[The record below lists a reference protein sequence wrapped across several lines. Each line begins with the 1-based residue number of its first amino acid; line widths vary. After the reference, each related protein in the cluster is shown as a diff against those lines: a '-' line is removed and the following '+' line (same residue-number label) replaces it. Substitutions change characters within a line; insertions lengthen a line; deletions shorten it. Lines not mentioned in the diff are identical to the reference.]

1 MKSRKGFLKLIA
13 LCMAFAGICSVSL
26 GVHAEN
32 DEESTELSELPFVQE
47 SIDEEEDS
55 SEFSEEESSETDESE
70 FSDDEE
76 EESSEDDEESSEEE
90 NEYSEFEESSYYY
103 ETESSYY
110 YYEESESSPE
120 SSFEP
125 VIYYYGTS
133 SQDEDSETTEYYYEE
148 SSEPSTYRETS
159 IDNSELTSRD
169 WEYLRKRLEAETSN
183 KSSDNAIRDIKDGES
198 SQNDSINYLMWGL
211 ILIGMGLVIIGFI
224 ICSTISTKRKLTENL
239 RKKSKKSGTKIQK

>member
-1 MKSRKGFLKLIA
+1 MGSRKSFLKLIA
-13 LCMAFAGICSVSL
+13 WSMVFAGMCSVSL

-47 SIDEEEDS
+47 SSSDEEE
-55 SEFSEEESSETDESE
+55 SEFSQEEEESSETDESE
-70 FSDDEE
+70 LSDDEE
-76 EESSEDDEESSEEE
+76 EESFQEDEEESSDEESD
-90 NEYSEFEESSYYY
+90 YYEFEESSYYY
-103 ETESSYY
+103 DHEPTYY
-110 YYEESESSPE
+110 YDESESTPE

-125 VIYYYGTS
+125 IIYYHGTS
-133 SQDEDSETTEYYYEE
+133 SYDEESETTEYYEE

-169 WEYLRKRLEAETSN
+169 WEYLKKRLEAEMSN
-183 KSSDNAIRDIKDGES
+183 KSSDNAIRDIKEGES

-211 ILIGMGLVIIGFI
+211 VLIGMGLVIIGFI